1 MSTHIGQTAAQVAAP
16 ATQTPIQAAG
26 QGAARA
32 TALATNHV
40 VDAPHSN
47 ALTRLRERLDRHPE
61 LFTLF
66 LLICLSITVGVI
78 NPNFFQASSLF
89 DIARSSVVIGLF
101 ALGVF
106 VILAAGGI
114 DVSFTA
120 IAALSMYSITQFV
133 ATQFPT
139 APLFLI
145 FLASTLGGMLLGLL
159 NGFLVHQLKA
169 PSLIVTIGT
178 QYLFRGFLLTFIG
191 TVWILN
197 LPEQMDSFGKLALF
211 DTKSARGSRVWLPIF
226 FLALPAAAVLTWW
239 ILNRTLMGRAI
250 FATGG
255 SSAVA
260 ERLGYNLRAV
270 HFFTFAYA
278 GALAGVAGL
287 IHVCANRLANP
298 FDLAG
303 MEIDVIAAV
312 VLGGARI
319 TGGTGTVTGTLLGV
333 VLVVVI
339 NSVLIMMG
347 VPSTWQRVV
356 VGAFI
361 LVAGAF
367 FVVRRRR

>member
-1 MSTHIGQTAAQVAAP
+1 MSTNAAVAVP
-16 ATQTPIQAAG
+16 SPTDQCS
-26 QGAARA
+26 
-32 TALATNHV
+32 ALE
-40 VDAPHSN
+40 
-47 ALTRLRERLDRHPE
+47 RLRERLDRRPE

-66 LLICLSITVGVI
+66 LLVCLCAVVGFI

-120 IAALSMYSITQFV
+120 IAALSMYSVTQWV
-133 ATQFPT
+133 AQHFPS

-145 FLASTLGGMLLGLL
+145 FAAAVVGGGLLGWI
-159 NGFLVHQLKA
+159 NGFLVHHLKA

-178 QYLFRGFLLTFIG
+178 QYLFRGFLLTFVG

-197 LPEQMDSFGKLALF
+197 LPPQMDSFGKLALI
-211 DTKSARGSRVWLPIF
+211 DTTSARGTRVWLPVF
-226 FLALPAAAVLTWW
+226 FLALPAAAALTWW

-255 SSAVA
+255 SLAVA
-260 ERLGYNLRAV
+260 ERLGYNVRAV

-278 GALAGVAGL
+278 GALAGLAGL

-312 VLGGARI
+312 VLGGARV
-319 TGGTGTVTGTLLGV
+319 TGGTGTVWGTLLGV
-333 VLVVVI
+333 LLVVII
-339 NSVLIMMG
+339 NSVLIMVG

-356 VGAFI
+356 VGVFI

>member
-1 MSTHIGQTAAQVAAP
+1 MSIQTLDTPTSAP
-16 ATQTPIQAAG
+16 RKPW
-26 QGAARA
+26 
-32 TALATNHV
+32 TA
-40 VDAPHSN
+40 
-47 ALTRLRERLDRHPE
+47 RLRAKLDRRPE
-61 LFTLF
+61 FFTLF
-66 LLICLSITVGVI
+66 LLVGLCGIVGII
-78 NPNFFQASSLF
+78 NPDFFQVATFF

-120 IAALSMYSITQFV
+120 IAALTMYSVTQFV
-133 ATQFPT
+133 AARFPA
-139 APLFLI
+139 APLLLI
-145 FLASTLGGMLLGLL
+145 FAISVIGGGVLGLV
-159 NGFLVHQLKA
+159 NGVLVHQLKA

-197 LPEQMDSFGKLALF
+197 LPGQMDSFGKLALIEYV
-211 DTKSARGSRVWLPIF
+211 SSRGAKVVLPAF
-226 FLALPAAAVLTWW
+226 FLVLPAAALLTWW

-255 SSAVA
+255 SPAVA

-270 HFFTFAYA
+270 HFFIFSYT

-287 IHVCANRLANP
+287 IHACANRLANP
-298 FDLAG
+298 FDIVG

-333 VLVVVI
+333 FLVVVI
-339 NSVLIMMG
+339 NNVLIMTG

-356 VGAFI
+356 VGCFI
-361 LVAGAF
+361 LAAGAA
-367 FVVRRRR
+367 FVVRRKR

>member
-1 MSTHIGQTAAQVAAP
+1 MNMNAPVAVAEP
-16 ATQTPIQAAG
+16 TSQAS
-26 QGAARA
+26 
-32 TALATNHV
+32 ALE
-40 VDAPHSN
+40 
-47 ALTRLRERLDRHPE
+47 RLRERLDRRPE

-66 LLICLSITVGVI
+66 LLACLCAVVGFI

-120 IAALSMYSITQFV
+120 IAALAMYSVTQWV
-133 ATQFPT
+133 AQHFPS

-145 FLASTLGGMLLGLL
+145 FAVAVLGGGLLGWI

-178 QYLFRGFLLTFIG
+178 QYLFRGFLLTFVG

-197 LPEQMDSFGKLALF
+197 LPTQMDSFGKLALI
-211 DTKSARGSRVWLPIF
+211 DTTSARGTRVWLPVF
-226 FLALPAAAVLTWW
+226 FLALPAAAALTWW

-255 SSAVA
+255 SLAVA
-260 ERLGYNLRAV
+260 ERLGYNVRAV

-278 GALAGVAGL
+278 GALAGLAGV

-312 VLGGARI
+312 VLGGARV
-319 TGGTGTVTGTLLGV
+319 TGGTGTVCGTLLGV
-333 VLVVVI
+333 LLVVII
-339 NSVLIMMG
+339 NSVLIMVG

-356 VGAFI
+356 VGVFI

>member
-1 MSTHIGQTAAQVAAP
+1 MT
-16 ATQTPIQAAG
+16 TQS
-26 QGAARA
+26 
-32 TALATNHV
+32 L
-40 VDAPHSN
+40 DAPFATPESWP
-47 ALTRLRERLDRHPE
+47 ARLRLRLDRRPE

-66 LLICLSITVGVI
+66 LLVSLCAIVGVI
-78 NPNFFQASSLF
+78 NPDFFQVSTFF

-106 VILAAGGI
+106 MILAAGGI

-120 IAALSMYSITQFV
+120 IAALTMYSLTRFI
-133 ATQFPT
+133 AARFPG
-139 APLFLI
+139 APLVLI
-145 FLASTLGGMLLGLL
+145 FAMSVAGGGLLGLL
-159 NGFLVHQLKA
+159 NGFLVHALRA

-178 QYLFRGFLLTFIG
+178 QYLFRGFLLTFVG

-197 LPEQMDSFGKLALF
+197 LPGPMDRFGKLALLEYM
-211 DTKSARGSRVWLPIF
+211 SARGTTIMLPAF
-226 FLALPAAAVLTWW
+226 FLVLPAAALLTWW

-255 SSAVA
+255 SPAVA
-260 ERLGYNLRAV
+260 ERLGYDLRAV
-270 HFFTFAYA
+270 HFFIFAYT

-287 IHVCANRLANP
+287 IHACANRLANP
-298 FDLAG
+298 FDIVG

-333 VLVVVI
+333 FLVVVI
-339 NSVLIMMG
+339 NNVLIMTG

-356 VGAFI
+356 VGCFI

-367 FVVRRRR
+367 FVVRRKR

>member
-1 MSTHIGQTAAQVAAP
+1 MNATLSAAAQHAAAEP
-16 ATQTPIQAAG
+16 WP
-26 QGAARA
+26 
-32 TALATNHV
+32 L
-40 VDAPHSN
+40 
-47 ALTRLRERLDRHPE
+47 RLRRTLDRRPE

-66 LLICLSITVGVI
+66 LLIALSGFVAAV
-78 NPNFFQASSLF
+78 NPSFLQASTLI
-89 DIARSSVVIGLF
+89 DIARASVVVGLF

-120 IAALSMYSITQFV
+120 IAAMSMYSMTQLVVTYYPGAPV
-133 ATQFPT
+133 A
-139 APLFLI
+139 LV
-145 FLASTLGGMLLGLL
+145 FLAAALCGGLLGLV
-159 NGFLVHQLKA
+159 NGLLVHELRA

-178 QYLFRGFLLTFIG
+178 QYLFRGILLTFIG
-191 TVWILN
+191 TVWILT
-197 LPEQMDSFGKLALF
+197 LPEPMDGFGKIALLEF
-211 DTKSARGSRVWLPIF
+211 AGQRGSKVILPAF
-226 FLALPAAAVLTWW
+226 FLILPAAAGLTWW
-239 ILNRTLMGRAI
+239 IMNKTLMGRAI

-255 SSAVA
+255 SVAVA

-270 HFFTFAYA
+270 HFFIFAYT
-278 GALAGVAGL
+278 GALAGVAGI
-287 IHVCANRLANP
+287 IHVCSNRLANP
-298 FDLAG
+298 FDLVG

-312 VLGGARI
+312 VLGGARV

-333 VLVVVI
+333 FLVVVI
-339 NSVLIMMG
+339 NNVLIMAG

>member
-1 MSTHIGQTAAQVAAP
+1 MSAQVTVVTQPTTP
-16 ATQTPIQAAG
+16 AKPWHA
-26 QGAARA
+26 
-32 TALATNHV
+32 
-40 VDAPHSN
+40 
-47 ALTRLRERLDRHPE
+47 RLRHTLDRRPE

-66 LLICLSITVGVI
+66 LLVCLCGIVGAI
-78 NPNFFQASSLF
+78 NPNFFQASTLF

-120 IAALSMYSITQFV
+120 IAALSMYTVTQSV
-133 ATQFPT
+133 ATRFPS
-139 APLFLI
+139 APLVLI
-145 FLASTLGGMLLGLL
+145 FAIAAIGGGLLGLV

-191 TVWILN
+191 TEWILN
-197 LPEQMDSFGKLALF
+197 LPDQMDSFGKLALL
-211 DTKSARGSRVWLPIF
+211 DYVSASGAKVILPAF
-226 FLALPAAAVLTWW
+226 FLFLPAAAALTWW

-255 SSAVA
+255 SMAVA
-260 ERLGYNLRAV
+260 ERLGYNVRAV
-270 HFFTFAYA
+270 HVFIFAYT

-298 FDLAG
+298 FDIVG

-333 VLVVVI
+333 FLVVII
-339 NSVLIMMG
+339 NSVLIMTG

-356 VGAFI
+356 VGSFI

>member
-1 MSTHIGQTAAQVAAP
+1 VS
-16 ATQTPIQAAG
+16 TQTLAALP
-26 QGAARA
+26 APPKAW
-32 TALATNHV
+32 HV
-40 VDAPHSN
+40 
-47 ALTRLRERLDRHPE
+47 RLRDRLDRRPE

-66 LLICLSITVGVI
+66 LLVSLCALVGFI
-78 NPNFFQASSLF
+78 NPNFFQAASLF

-120 IAALSMYSITQFV
+120 IAALTMYSVTQLV
-133 ATQFPT
+133 ATRFPG
-139 APLFLI
+139 APLALI
-145 FLASTLGGMLLGLL
+145 FAISALGGGLLGLV
-159 NGFLVHQLKA
+159 NGFLVHQLRA

-197 LPEQMDSFGKLALF
+197 LPEQMDSFGKLALIEY
-211 DTKSARGSRVWLPIF
+211 TSARGTKVMLPAF
-226 FLALPAAAVLTWW
+226 FLVLPAAAALTWW

-255 SSAVA
+255 SLAVA
-260 ERLGYNLRAV
+260 ERLGYDLRAV
-270 HFFTFAYA
+270 HFFIFSYT

-298 FDLAG
+298 FDIVG

-333 VLVVVI
+333 FLVVVI
-339 NSVLIMMG
+339 NSVLIMTG